1 MPTFRIVSV
10 LLMALALAAPAAAFA
25 QSAGDEQYT
34 DPFQEE
40 AGGGGGQQDG
50 GQSQPE
56 PQEPLLLRSP
66 LCPESDFT
74 DPSAGATSAQPGSVA
89 PDSTNTLPVTGLPAA
104 LSAGLGA
111 AFTLGGAL
119 LRRTALTRAP

>member
-56 PQEPLLLRSP
+56 PQEPAPAPEPAPAL
-66 LCPESDFT
+66 ESDFT
-74 DPSAGATSAQPGSVA
+74 DPSAGDGERAARFRCPG
-89 PDSTNTLPVTGLPAA
+89 LHEHAA
-104 LSAGLGA
+104 GHGPPRRAFRRPRRGVHLGRRA
-111 AFTLGGAL
+111 
-119 LRRTALTRAP
+119 LRRTAR